1 MFFINRSP
9 ENISKYEIFEGRQT
23 HQRPYLRGANGFA
36 TLPSILERA
45 KIEGRQSYWHLTW
58 TKGRHS
64 YWHPILYVIYVI

>member
-36 TLPSILERA
+36 TLPSILEQA
-45 KIEGRQSYWHLTW
+45 KIEGRQSYWHLT
-58 TKGRHS
+58 
-64 YWHPILYVIYVI
+64 